1 MKMQKTKIHA
11 ESESGSP
18 ARITK
23 YRLLKSRQRVGRNMF
38 FWSEPTAECIGMR
51 AGKNDTVVSIAWRE
65 G

>member
-23 YRLLKSRQRVGRNMF
+23 NRLLKSRQRVGRNMV
-38 FWSEPTAECIGMR
+38 FWNEPTSECISLQNGRNVKFCRM
-51 AGKNDTVVSIAWRE
+51 AGKE